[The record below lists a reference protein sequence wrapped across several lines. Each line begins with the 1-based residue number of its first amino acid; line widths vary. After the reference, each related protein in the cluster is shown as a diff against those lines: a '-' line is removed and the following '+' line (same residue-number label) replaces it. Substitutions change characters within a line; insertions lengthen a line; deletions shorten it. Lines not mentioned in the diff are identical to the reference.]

1 MASTNYFHSYRKG
14 QYRTGNHF
22 MDIRYVLILLLAF
35 FLSTLTC
42 VAQKVT
48 AKTNL
53 FYGAYSRTPNL
64 GVEVWLSSRSTL
76 DLSGGYNWFT
86 SDKSATN
93 KKLVHWLGMA
103 EYRYWTCEKF
113 NGHFFGLHALGGQY
127 NIAGHELPLLFGKHS
142 KQYRFEGWGAGA
154 GISYGYQYII
164 SNRWS
169 AEATIGVG
177 YARLHYDKF
186 RCETCGDKIGT
197 ENRNYWG
204 PTKIGISVMYFFK

>member
-1 MASTNYFHSYRKG
+1 M
-14 QYRTGNHF
+14 
-22 MDIRYVLILLLAF
+22 LILSLAS
-35 FLSTLTC
+35 FLSTATGM
-42 VAQKVT
+42 AQKVT
-48 AKTNL
+48 AKTNV
-53 FYGAYSRTPNL
+53 FYGVYARTPNL
-64 GVEVWLSSRSTL
+64 GVEFSLSPRTTV
-76 DLSGGYNWFT
+76 DLGGSFNWFT

-113 NGHFFGLHALGGQY
+113 NGHFLGLHVLGSQY
-127 NIAGHELPLLFGKHS
+127 NIAGHHLPLLFGKQS

-169 AEATIGVG
+169 VEAYVGVG
-177 YARLHYDKF
+177 YVRLHYDKF
-186 RCETCGDKIGT
+186 RCETCGDKIAT

-204 PTKIGISVMYFFK
+204 PTKVGISLMYFFK

>member
-1 MASTNYFHSYRKG
+1 MASTNHFHSYRKG
-14 QYRTGNHF
+14 QYHTGNHF
-22 MDIRYVLILLLAF
+22 MGIRYVLILLLAF

-86 SDKSATN
+86 SGKSATN

-113 NGHFFGLHALGGQY
+113 NGHFFGLHTLGGQY
-127 NIAGHELPLLFGKHS
+127 NIAGHELPLLFGRHS

-154 GISYGYQYII
+154 GVSYGYQYII

-169 AEATIGVG
+169 AEATVG

-204 PTKIGISVMYFFK
+204 PTKVGISIMYFFK